1 MFNNL
6 RKIVLVILFLVLSV
20 TPVYAS
26 GDYNISLS
34 STNVSQGKS
43 VNLYIKGN
51 NIAGGFTITSSDST
65 VASVATSSAWVDN
78 NTATI
83 SISTLKVGSSTITV
97 RPTSVSDYDG
107 NDLSLGAKS
116 VTINVGGKSN
126 TSNSS
131 QETVKKNSDNT
142 LKELSIDGLNLTPD
156 FNASTTSYTVTAP
169 SDVEKI
175 NIKATPN
182 DSKATVTG
190 NGEQDVSAGANNLEI
205 VVTAE
210 NGATKTYTITLN
222 VLEKDPIE
230 IKIGKKKYTVVRK
243 IDDLPDVALFE
254 KCDVEVGNEKV
265 TGYYNEKLNIY
276 LLALKDEKGK
286 IGLYIY
292 DNNKKSYVKYEYIT
306 EGKITLYLNNPDK
319 IPDKFKKYNVMV
331 KNTSVDVYK
340 ISKSDSLGIV
350 YGTNIETG
358 HKGWYVF
365 DKKEQTLAR
374 YYDKEALFYK
384 KQIESYKNYLMI
396 LAGIVSVII
405 IVVVIISLVKGKK
418 KHRRR

>member
-6 RKIVLVILFLVLSV
+6 RKIALVILFLVLSV

-156 FNASTTSYTVTAP
+156 FNASTTSYTDTAP
-169 SDVEKI
+169 SYVEKI
-175 NIKATPN
+175 NITATPN

-230 IKIGKKKYTVVRK
+230 IYVDGSSIVLKKFEPNCIFCGNTKNLSTFKDKLICSKCSTKIASL
-243 IDDLPDVALFE
+243 DDQE
-254 KCDVEVGNEKV
+254 K
-265 TGYYNEKLNIY
+265 
-276 LLALKDEKGK
+276 
-286 IGLYIY
+286 
-292 DNNKKSYVKYEYIT
+292 
-306 EGKITLYLNNPDK
+306 
-319 IPDKFKKYNVMV
+319 
-331 KNTSVDVYK
+331 
-340 ISKSDSLGIV
+340 
-350 YGTNIETG
+350 
-358 HKGWYVF
+358 
-365 DKKEQTLAR
+365 
-374 YYDKEALFYK
+374 
-384 KQIESYKNYLMI
+384 
-396 LAGIVSVII
+396 
-405 IVVVIISLVKGKK
+405 
-418 KHRRR
+418 

>member
-1 MFNNL
+1 M
-6 RKIVLVILFLVLSV
+6 
-20 TPVYAS
+20 
-26 GDYNISLS
+26 
-34 STNVSQGKS
+34 
-43 VNLYIKGN
+43 
-51 NIAGGFTITSSDST
+51 
-65 VASVATSSAWVDN
+65 
-78 NTATI
+78 
-83 SISTLKVGSSTITV
+83 
-97 RPTSVSDYDG
+97 
-107 NDLSLGAKS
+107 
-116 VTINVGGKSN
+116 
-126 TSNSS
+126 
-131 QETVKKNSDNT
+131 
-142 LKELSIDGLNLTPD
+142 
-156 FNASTTSYTVTAP
+156 
-169 SDVEKI
+169 
-175 NIKATPN
+175 
-182 DSKATVTG
+182 
-190 NGEQDVSAGANNLEI
+190 
-205 VVTAE
+205 
-210 NGATKTYTITLN
+210 
-222 VLEKDPIE
+222 
-230 IKIGKKKYTVVRK
+230 
-243 IDDLPDVALFE
+243 PDVALFE

-319 IPDKFKKYNVMV
+319 IPDKFKKYNIMV
-331 KNTSVDVYK
+331 KNTTVDVYK

-350 YGTNIETG
+350 YGTNVETG

>member
-205 VVTAE
+205 VVIAE

-276 LLALKDEKGK
+276 LLALKDKKGK

-350 YGTNIETG
+350 YGTNVETG